1 LQDKGPKA
9 MSEALHR
16 ATQAITEADLPRMVL
31 DKKDLPTALR
41 DFLPAR
47 GEFLDNAAMAEHG
60 LPGSSVEQFRAI
72 GRITGYLQEF
82 RAPAPEENRIPPG
95 YDLVAATVVHLFGDP
110 QGVSRWIDEVFL
122 RAFEA
127 NVDREIH
134 PGQRLLVAERLQVHC
149 FADVSAGLRV
159 LQGTPD
165 GPVSST
171 VVDLRVGRVLGVAY
185 VATLGNYTRQ
195 ELVEDLGLALER
207 KIVRV
212 VLGDL

>member
-1 LQDKGPKA
+1 

-41 DFLPAR
+41 DFIAAR

-60 LPGSSVEQFRAI
+60 LPGSSAERFRGI
-72 GRITGYLQEF
+72 GRITGYLQEW
-82 RAPAPEENRIPPG
+82 RAPAPPGDQIPPG
-95 YDLVAATVVHLFGDP
+95 YDLVAASVVHLFDHP
-110 QGVSRWIDEVFL
+110 EGVSRWIEEVFL
-122 RAFEA
+122 QDFET

-134 PGQRLLVAERLQVHC
+134 PGQHLLVAERLRLHR
-149 FADVSAGLRV
+149 FTDISAGLRI
-159 LQGTPD
+159 LQSTPD

-171 VVDLRVGRVLGVAY
+171 VVDLRVGRVLGVTY
-185 VATLGNYTRQ
+185 MATLGNYTRQ
-195 ELVEDLGLALER
+195 ELVEELGLTLER

>member
-1 LQDKGPKA
+1 MA

-16 ATQAITEADLPRMVL
+16 ATQAITETDLPRMVL
-31 DKKDLPTALR
+31 DKKDLPTTLR
-41 DFLPAR
+41 DFLPTR
-47 GEFLDNAAMAEHG
+47 GAFLDNTAMAEHG
-60 LPGSSVEQFRAI
+60 LPGSSAERFHAI

-82 RAPAPEENRIPPG
+82 RAPAPQEDRIPPG
-95 YDLVAATVVHLFGDP
+95 YDLVAATVVHLFDDP
-110 QGVSRWIDEVFL
+110 QGVSRWIEEVFL
-122 RAFEA
+122 RDFEA

-134 PGQRLLVAERLQVHC
+134 PGQHLLVAERLPLSC

-159 LQGTPD
+159 LQSTPD

-195 ELVEDLGLALER
+195 ELVEELGLALER

-212 VLGDL
+212 VLRDL